1 MNWKQLMEKARE
13 LIHQAKALMDEN
25 QDDAWTQER
34 ENQIEALLNE
44 SDDFKERAER
54 ARRVETGMAYFEDP
68 AASPPPM
75 AGETPPEAMGQGG
88 MTGDAEIDTVTI
100 NAEYKDTF
108 RVYLIGGIGS
118 LSAKQV
124 EVLQRGYVEADR
136 KVLTGNTGVAG
147 GFLVAA
153 DFRAVMVEEQAARAF
168 LRNLVTMQPCSGEFL
183 EMPTVEAPS
192 SNAGIYANGI
202 VFTWVNS
209 PMDEDTGD
217 TEPEFGLMRIP
228 MHDATA
234 KTRLSINMVND
245 AAVNIEA
252 SLPRWYGEAWG
263 LQEDYVILRGTGR
276 GMPLGILEDT
286 DITGTHYVETAASGT
301 VGADDLIDLM
311 YDLEAQYAANAGWVT
326 SRTNLKSVRK
336 LKDGEGNYLWQPG
349 LQAGEPDTLLGAP
362 VAQSPWMPSIS
373 AGNYS
378 FIYGDLKRY
387 ALGERQ
393 RITMTVLR
401 EKYIEQL
408 KIGYM
413 AHIRVGGQAMI
424 ARAFRVLKIKA

>member
-13 LIHQAKALMDEN
+13 LLHQAKALMDEN
-25 QDDAWTQER
+25 QGDAWTQER

-44 SDDFKERAER
+44 SDEVKARAER

-68 AASPPPM
+68 AAPPPPM
-75 AGETPPEAMGQGG
+75 AGEIPPGAMGQG
-88 MTGDAEIDTVTI
+88 MTGDEEIDAVTI
-100 NAEYKDTF
+100 NAEYKAVFGT
-108 RVYLIGGIGS
+108 YLVGGMGS
-118 LSAKQV
+118 LNVKQI
-124 EVLQRGYVEADR
+124 EVLQRGYVETDR

-168 LRNLVTMQPCSGEFL
+168 LRNLVTVQPCSGEFL

-209 PMDEDTGD
+209 PMDEDTGE

-276 GMPLGILEDT
+276 GMPLGILDDT
-286 DITGTHYVETAASGT
+286 DITGSHYVETAASGT

-326 SRTNLKSVRK
+326 SRANLKSVRK

-362 VAQSPWMPSIS
+362 VAQTPWMPAIS